1 MSEKPTT
8 SNGCEI
14 THPVAKID
22 AEGFKRVLSDEF
34 GIDAQTPSERIEQL
48 KCLSVE
54 GIAILLERINKS
66 IQGAEDSLISHDKV
80 IKIGGEDTI
89 RIEDRYD
96 VFLKLVEVI
105 KSCPKDVN
113 PARVGDMLALGVVLL
128 HPFKDGN
135 GRTARVLGLM
145 FRDNYD
151 GQDYTEDFSIV
162 TEPRDEARERGG
174 FIIYGYIANL
184 PAGFKRS
191 NPDDVI
197 TYLSSLLKED
207 NDGLYLSCYGQAQLT
222 S

>member
-1 MSEKPTT
+1 
-8 SNGCEI
+8 
-14 THPVAKID
+14 
-22 AEGFKRVLSDEF
+22 
-34 GIDAQTPSERIEQL
+34 
-48 KCLSVE
+48 
-54 GIAILLERINKS
+54 
-66 IQGAEDSLISHDKV
+66 
-80 IKIGGEDTI
+80 
-89 RIEDRYD
+89 
-96 VFLKLVEVI
+96 
-105 KSCPKDVN
+105 
-113 PARVGDMLALGVVLL
+113 MLALGVVLL